1 MGERTLRLAFFGTPE
16 FAVPTLEHLLAGPHL
31 VVGVVS
37 QPDRRRGRGRR
48 LSPSPVSEVAL
59 TAGLPLLRPEQ
70 VADAESELRALEPD
84 LGVVVAFGQFIPK
97 RIRELPKLGY
107 CINGH
112 ASMLPRWRGAAPM
125 QHAILTGDATTGVS
139 VMRVAREMDAG
150 AWLLQRTLE
159 IGADETAG
167 ELAVRMAALT
177 ADAIAEGV
185 AAIAAGAAAD
195 AWTEQD
201 PAGVTLA
208 PKITRDD
215 ARIDW
220 SGSAAALARHVR
232 AMAPSP
238 GASTRLD
245 DEPLRI
251 LGATV
256 EAGEADRA
264 PGTVRNDRASP
275 LAVATGAGW
284 LVPSRLQ
291 RAGGKPLPVAEF
303 LRGRALPD
311 GTRLG

>member
-1 MGERTLRLAFFGTPE
+1 M
-16 FAVPTLEHLLAGPHL
+16 
-31 VVGVVS
+31 GVVS

-59 TAGLPLLRPEQ
+59 REGLALLRPER
-70 VADAESELRALEPD
+70 VVDAETELRALEPD

-112 ASMLPRWRGAAPM
+112 ASLLPRWRGAAPM
-125 QHAILTGDATTGVS
+125 QHAILAGDATTGVS
-139 VMRVAREMDAG
+139 VMRVVKEMDAG
-150 AWLLQRTLE
+150 AWLLQRTLD
-159 IGADETAG
+159 IAADDTAG
-167 ELAVRMAALT
+167 ELSARMAALT

-185 AAIAAGAAAD
+185 AAIAAGAPAD

-201 PAGVTLA
+201 PGRVTLA

-215 ARIDW
+215 ARLDW
-220 SGSAAALARHVR
+220 SESAAALARRVR

-238 GASTRLD
+238 GAFTSFE

-251 LGATV
+251 LGAAV
-256 EAGEADRA
+256 EDGQVDRT
-264 PGTVRNDRASP
+264 PGTVRNDGVSP

-311 GTRLG
+311 GARLD